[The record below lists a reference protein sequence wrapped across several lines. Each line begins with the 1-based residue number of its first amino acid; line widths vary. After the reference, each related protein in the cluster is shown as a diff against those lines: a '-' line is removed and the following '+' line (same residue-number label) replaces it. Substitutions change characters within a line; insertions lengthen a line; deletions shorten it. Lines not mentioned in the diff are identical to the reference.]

1 MLVNADIADAAPDA
15 DGAADNVRDRGTP
28 DCGPAGALAGVGAGA
43 GGAGVAA
50 VPLVAVFVVAVASG
64 LNVPATTASLC
75 GKSLALCPFCL
86 QIKQLNASSLLKR
99 GMSS

>member
-1 MLVNADIADAAPDA
+1 M
-15 DGAADNVRDRGTP
+15 
-28 DCGPAGALAGVGAGA
+28 
-43 GGAGVAA
+43 AA